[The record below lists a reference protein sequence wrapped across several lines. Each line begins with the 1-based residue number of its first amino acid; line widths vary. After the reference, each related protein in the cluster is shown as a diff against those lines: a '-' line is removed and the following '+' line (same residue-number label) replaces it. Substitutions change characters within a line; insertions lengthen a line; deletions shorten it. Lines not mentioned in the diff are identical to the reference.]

1 MAIIGEVG
9 LTGEVRNVAMAEK
22 RIIEAEKMGF
32 KKVILPLVTYNK
44 LEKKEKYK
52 RRFKGIVFETVFT
65 RNYVQSEAFQETL
78 GFVNNEN
85 KGVYGI
91 EKYYDKEMKGQDGIE
106 NVEVDAKGNTIRR
119 LENTMMN
126 NLLEKWELSQDLEY
140 QSHF

>member
-52 RRFKGIVFETVFT
+52 IEILPVKNILQAITIIV
-65 RNYVQSEAFQETL
+65 
-78 GFVNNEN
+78 
-85 KGVYGI
+85 K
-91 EKYYDKEMKGQDGIE
+91 
-106 NVEVDAKGNTIRR
+106 
-119 LENTMMN
+119 
-126 NLLEKWELSQDLEY
+126 
-140 QSHF
+140 

>member
-52 RRFKGIVFETVFT
+52 IKIIPVKNIIQAISVIT
-65 RNYVQSEAFQETL
+65 
-78 GFVNNEN
+78 
-85 KGVYGI
+85 K
-91 EKYYDKEMKGQDGIE
+91 
-106 NVEVDAKGNTIRR
+106 
-119 LENTMMN
+119 
-126 NLLEKWELSQDLEY
+126 
-140 QSHF
+140 